1 MQTPMKE
8 AKARVKSLTAAM
20 LFIAALTCTH
30 SQSEAAEVPHALTL
44 NVSTGG
50 FKFSGQDDLRKE
62 PVFDIRLGY
71 DIIGHNIS
79 DSIGIEGGLSYV
91 STFSNTDNTPVN
103 AYLMRV
109 DATYPFTPRK
119 RLVPFLAVGA
129 GAMVID
135 RATKTESSP
144 LLAYGGGIKYFV
156 QEFLAMRLDVRQ
168 NILFEVGSRNEFQYM
183 FGLSFLLDRDKKIRR
198 LPLPP
203 PPPVERKGSAAP
215 AVPVIDYDAP
225 EEPAPAKTPPEKA
238 PAPEVEPGK
247 PVTELPLP
255 VAVVAAPI
263 AAVTGLLSA
272 PEQPKAEAPK
282 AVIEQAPPKPKP
294 QPAKAVAEPA
304 PPRPKPQPAKQK
316 LPPVE
321 PKPEPV
327 RRPAPAPVVPQA
339 PPAVKPVPAPMSEV
353 EMIESILCP
362 VAPLPGTRPR
372 VLRQPS
378 ATVLFD
384 SGSAVVKPQYLSEIG
399 RIATYVKKNPQSSVY
414 IEGHTDRVG
423 NPGSNMELSKKRVAS
438 LKKSLAEKTGGV
450 QVKVMSA
457 AFGCRIPVQTNK
469 SAAGRLKN
477 RRGTIEVTKP

>member
-8 AKARVKSLTAAM
+8 WKTRVKGLTAAM
-20 LFIAALTCTH
+20 LFIAALTYAH

-50 FKFSGQDDLRKE
+50 FKFSGQDDLRQE
-62 PVFDIRLGY
+62 PVFDLRLGY
-71 DIIGHNIS
+71 DIIGHNIT
-79 DSIGIEGGLSYV
+79 DSIGIEGGVSYV
-91 STFSNTDNTPVN
+91 STFSNKDNTPVN
-103 AYLMRV
+103 AYLVRV

-135 RATKTESSP
+135 RATSTESSP

-203 PPPVERKGSAAP
+203 PPPVERKGPAAP
-215 AVPVIDYDAP
+215 AVPIIDYDTP
-225 EEPAPAKTPPEKA
+225 ETPAPVKPPPEKA
-238 PAPEVEPGK
+238 PEPEIVPGK

-255 VAVVAAPI
+255 AAVIAAPI
-263 AAVTGLLSA
+263 AAVSGMLSA
-272 PEQPKAEAPK
+272 PEQPKGEA
-282 AVIEQAPPKPKP
+282 
-294 QPAKAVAEPA
+294 AKAIAEPA
-304 PPRPKPQPAKQK
+304 PPEPQPAPQKPKPQPAKQK

-321 PKPEPV
+321 PKPEPKQV
-327 RRPAPAPVVPQA
+327 KLPAPAPVA
-339 PPAVKPVPAPMSEV
+339 PPAPPAAKPVPAPASEV
-353 EMIESILCP
+353 ELIESILCP
-362 VAPLPGTRPR
+362 VAPPPGTRPR
-372 VLRQPS
+372 VLKQPS

-399 RIATYVKKNPQSSVY
+399 RIAAYVKKNPQSSVY

-423 NPGSNMELSKKRVAS
+423 NPGLNMELSKKRVAS
-438 LKKSLAEKTGGV
+438 LKKSLDEKTGGV
-450 QVKVMSA
+450 KVKVMSA

-477 RRGTIEVTKP
+477 RRGTLEVTKP